1 VSRPRAMSSWEVSRS
16 GSLMRNYSVAR
27 QPANLTR
34 H

>member
-1 VSRPRAMSSWEVSRS
+1 LWQVSQS

-27 QPANLTR
+27 QQANLTR